1 MTPIKVERSKEGAHS
16 SSVDLL
22 GSEVTSIRELIDRM
36 AETQPEATFLVS
48 PDTEQVLTFL
58 GLQERSKELSAQLQ
72 QLGLERGDKV
82 AFLLDNGLFT
92 AQLFLGVMY
101 GGLVSVPLNVR
112 GGVSQLSYMVE
123 HCEAK
128 VLFVGE
134 EYEGLATEVMAQ
146 VRRPVRVV
154 RSDVDGA
161 EAMRD
166 NRAAR
171 TQPVVPSAEDVA
183 LLMYTSGSTGHPKAA
198 VHTHRTI
205 LAGGRNS
212 VAAHQL
218 TTGDRSLLVLPLY
231 HINAECVTLV
241 PTLLIGGSVVVP
253 RRFSISQ
260 FWDLLDDY
268 QCTWSAIV
276 PTIVSQLLDWNDLK
290 ADQRGPAFE
299 RIRFLRSSSAP
310 LAPSLHREFLAK
322 FPLLLIQAMGSS
334 EGGNIFSNPL
344 PPLENKI
351 GSAGLPWG
359 FEVKIVDRNGDE
371 APTGEPGEMLI
382 RGEAMSCAYFKEP
395 EATVAA
401 FDSEGWLHTG
411 DLAYRDHD
419 GYFFVIGRSKEL
431 IIKGGVNIAPRQID
445 DVLESHPAVLEAAA
459 VGVPD
464 RHLGE
469 DVVAFVVLR
478 SGVEFDERDLLGF
491 CEGRLG
497 HFKTPTRFHIV
508 EDLPKGPSGKVQRL
522 RLLEQMA
529 QPDASGLTVA
539 PIGFALARGSDR
551 KVDEVASSLPCSIER
566 VIADT
571 WEDVLKVPHV
581 GEDENFFA
589 LGGDSLMAIQCVS
602 RLRDKIA
609 VRLTLTDFFEN
620 GTVAE
625 QATLIRERHAAAIR
639 LSDQSPLITTGQIPG
654 VLSTADAREIPSRD
668 HSLPYQLSPLQ
679 ERLWFMERLNPGQPV
694 YNEVEAVR
702 LRGEL
707 KVEALERALNAVIAR
722 HEILRTTIEAVDG
735 VAMARVRESHVLRLK
750 MIDLAGRDAVERD
763 TELERLLISEPR
775 APYHLEEE
783 PAIRATLIRLGE
795 REHVFILMMHHLI
808 CDWSSEG
815 VLWRELSVLYR
826 GYCHNESVELPPLA
840 LQHGDYAVWQRQQLT
855 ETALA
860 DDLAFWKENLRG
872 APPLLELPSDR
883 PRPQMLSYR
892 GARHRFRIGRA
903 LTEALRELSRW
914 EKRSQFALFTAAFDV
929 LLYRY
934 TGQED
939 ILLGVPIAE
948 RDLPGIQSMIGF
960 LLHTHVLR
968 TMVKGDLT
976 FRELVGRVQHGAL
989 KLYEHRSV
997 PFDRVVRAMQPER
1010 SLSYS
1015 PLFQV
1020 MVNWRDRDQH
1030 LCFIGMDGLE
1040 IESVLVDSKIS
1051 KFDLTLFLTDMGE
1064 EVWAEMEYSTELFD
1078 SASIERMFG
1087 HYQTIL
1093 EAVAADPDRRVS
1105 ELPLLA
1111 DAERR
1116 QLLVEWNNTKV
1127 DYPPCASIHEPFEVQ
1142 AARTPDRVAVVF
1154 ERQALSY
1161 RELNRRA
1168 NQLAHHLRSSGAG
1181 PNVRVG
1187 LCVKRS
1193 LDMVVGLL
1201 GILKAGA
1208 AYVPMDPSYPKE
1220 RLQYILEDSNAII
1233 VLTQE
1238 SLIDGLPG
1246 FAGRAICLDKDW
1258 GKISGEPAENL
1269 SGQVKPEDLAYVI
1282 FTSGSTGRP
1291 KGVEISH
1298 GAVINFLNSM
1308 REVPGI
1314 EAQDTLLSVTTL
1326 SFDIF
1331 GLEIWLPLT
1340 SAARVVIASEDVAR
1354 DGKALAELILQSGAT
1369 VMQATP
1375 STWRLLLEAGWD
1387 GNPHLKILCGG
1398 EAWPAQLAEQ
1408 LLPMCASLWNMYGP
1422 TETTIWSAV
1431 HQVRA
1436 GVPVLIGHPI
1446 ANTEFYVVDSHLQ
1459 PVPVGVPGE
1468 LLIGRAGVA
1477 RGYLNRSELTAEKF
1491 IADPFRTEIGSRFYR
1506 TGDLVR
1512 YRADGNLE
1520 FLGRIDQ
1527 QVKMR
1532 GFRIELGEIESVL
1545 RSHSAVREAVVVM
1558 REEREKQL
1566 VAYVVLAKEPSCT
1579 KAELRN
1585 YLKQKLPAYMVPA
1598 DYVEL
1603 DLIPV
1608 TPNGKVDRLALR
1620 APEPC
1625 PFLDDAS
1632 YLPPRDAYE
1641 SLICKAWVDVLGL
1654 KRVGIRDNFFDLG
1667 GHSLLAVQ
1675 LMLRLQEIIPGE
1687 PLPLRAVLEAPTVEK
1702 FAAWLRNHKAGERQ
1716 LLVRVRPGTS
1726 ERPPFFSVHGA
1737 GGNVLDMRALA
1748 MALPADLPFYCFEDK
1763 GLDGTP
1769 FESIE
1774 EAARCYIDEMRQ
1786 VQPHGPYHL
1795 GGTCYGGIVAFEMAR
1810 RLEELGEPV
1819 AALVLID
1826 SLNPTF
1832 VRNLSKGQWLL
1843 RNVRFYT
1850 RRTVWHAR
1858 RFFTQPPGEWVGYLS
1873 GPLKHF
1879 RYGMLDPAKAIAIHD
1894 EEMVKSIASNPI
1906 GEILKRIMRANLS
1919 ARRKFF
1925 PKPYNGSAL
1934 IFRAGGR
1941 CLYQYDDHCL
1951 GWGSVV
1957 LGGIE
1962 CSEIK
1967 GEHDSILDQ
1976 PAVQLV
1982 AEKLDAKLKEVAIK
1996 FSTNDN
2002 QHAMAD

>member
-1 MTPIKVERSKEGAHS
+1 
-16 SSVDLL
+16 
-22 GSEVTSIRELIDRM
+22 
-36 AETQPEATFLVS
+36 
-48 PDTEQVLTFL
+48 
-58 GLQERSKELSAQLQ
+58 
-72 QLGLERGDKV
+72 
-82 AFLLDNGLFT
+82 
-92 AQLFLGVMY
+92 
-101 GGLVSVPLNVR
+101 
-112 GGVSQLSYMVE
+112 
-123 HCEAK
+123 
-128 VLFVGE
+128 
-134 EYEGLATEVMAQ
+134 
-146 VRRPVRVV
+146 
-154 RSDVDGA
+154 
-161 EAMRD
+161 
-166 NRAAR
+166 
-171 TQPVVPSAEDVA
+171 
-183 LLMYTSGSTGHPKAA
+183 
-198 VHTHRTI
+198 
-205 LAGGRNS
+205 
-212 VAAHQL
+212 
-218 TTGDRSLLVLPLY
+218 
-231 HINAECVTLV
+231 
-241 PTLLIGGSVVVP
+241 
-253 RRFSISQ
+253 
-260 FWDLLDDY
+260 
-268 QCTWSAIV
+268 
-276 PTIVSQLLDWNDLK
+276 
-290 ADQRGPAFE
+290 
-299 RIRFLRSSSAP
+299 
-310 LAPSLHREFLAK
+310 
-322 FPLLLIQAMGSS
+322 
-334 EGGNIFSNPL
+334 
-344 PPLENKI
+344 
-351 GSAGLPWG
+351 
-359 FEVKIVDRNGDE
+359 
-371 APTGEPGEMLI
+371 
-382 RGEAMSCAYFKEP
+382 
-395 EATVAA
+395 
-401 FDSEGWLHTG
+401 
-411 DLAYRDHD
+411 
-419 GYFFVIGRSKEL
+419 
-431 IIKGGVNIAPRQID
+431 
-445 DVLESHPAVLEAAA
+445 
-459 VGVPD
+459 
-464 RHLGE
+464 
-469 DVVAFVVLR
+469 
-478 SGVEFDERDLLGF
+478 
-491 CEGRLG
+491 
-497 HFKTPTRFHIV
+497 
-508 EDLPKGPSGKVQRL
+508 
-522 RLLEQMA
+522 
-529 QPDASGLTVA
+529 
-539 PIGFALARGSDR
+539 
-551 KVDEVASSLPCSIER
+551 
-566 VIADT
+566 
-571 WEDVLKVPHV
+571 
-581 GEDENFFA
+581 
-589 LGGDSLMAIQCVS
+589 
-602 RLRDKIA
+602 
-609 VRLTLTDFFEN
+609 
-620 GTVAE
+620 
-625 QATLIRERHAAAIR
+625 
-639 LSDQSPLITTGQIPG
+639 
-654 VLSTADAREIPSRD
+654 
-668 HSLPYQLSPLQ
+668 
-679 ERLWFMERLNPGQPV
+679 
-694 YNEVEAVR
+694 
-702 LRGEL
+702 
-707 KVEALERALNAVIAR
+707 
-722 HEILRTTIEAVDG
+722 
-735 VAMARVRESHVLRLK
+735 
-750 MIDLAGRDAVERD
+750 
-763 TELERLLISEPR
+763 
-775 APYHLEEE
+775 
-783 PAIRATLIRLGE
+783 
-795 REHVFILMMHHLI
+795 
-808 CDWSSEG
+808 
-815 VLWRELSVLYR
+815 
-826 GYCHNESVELPPLA
+826 
-840 LQHGDYAVWQRQQLT
+840 
-855 ETALA
+855 
-860 DDLAFWKENLRG
+860 
-872 APPLLELPSDR
+872 
-883 PRPQMLSYR
+883 
-892 GARHRFRIGRA
+892 
-903 LTEALRELSRW
+903 
-914 EKRSQFALFTAAFDV
+914 
-929 LLYRY
+929 
-934 TGQED
+934 
-939 ILLGVPIAE
+939 
-948 RDLPGIQSMIGF
+948 
-960 LLHTHVLR
+960 
-968 TMVKGDLT
+968 
-976 FRELVGRVQHGAL
+976 
-989 KLYEHRSV
+989 
-997 PFDRVVRAMQPER
+997 
-1010 SLSYS
+1010 
-1015 PLFQV
+1015 
-1020 MVNWRDRDQH
+1020 
-1030 LCFIGMDGLE
+1030 
-1040 IESVLVDSKIS
+1040 
-1051 KFDLTLFLTDMGE
+1051 
-1064 EVWAEMEYSTELFD
+1064 
-1078 SASIERMFG
+1078 
-1087 HYQTIL
+1087 
-1093 EAVAADPDRRVS
+1093 
-1105 ELPLLA
+1105 
-1111 DAERR
+1111 
-1116 QLLVEWNNTKV
+1116 
-1127 DYPPCASIHEPFEVQ
+1127 
-1142 AARTPDRVAVVF
+1142 
-1154 ERQALSY
+1154 LSY

-1168 NQLAHHLRSSGAG
+1168 NQLAHHLRSLGAG
-1181 PNVRVG
+1181 PNVLVG

-1258 GKISGEPAENL
+1258 SKISGEPAENL
-1269 SGQVKPEDLAYVI
+1269 SEQVKPEDLAYVI

-1340 SAARVVIASEDVAR
+1340 SAAQVVIASEEVAR

-1369 VMQATP
+1369 VMQATS
-1375 STWRLLLEAGWD
+1375 STWRLLLESGWD

-1408 LLPMCASLWNMYGP
+1408 LSPMCASLWNMYGP

-1545 RSHSAVREAVVVM
+1545 RSHAAVREAVVVM

-1566 VAYVVLAKEPSCT
+1566 IAYVVLAKEPSCT

-1603 DLIPV
+1603 DLIPL

-1620 APEPC
+1620 APAASAS
-1625 PFLDDAS
+1625 LDDAS

-1641 SLICKAWVDVLGL
+1641 SLICKAWVDILGL

-1716 LLVRVRPGTS
+1716 FLVRVRPGIS

-1774 EAARCYIDEMRQ
+1774 EAACCYIDEMRQ

-1795 GGTCYGGIVAFEMAR
+1795 GGSCYGGIVAFEMAR

-1858 RFFTQPPGEWVGYLS
+1858 RFFTQPPGEWLGYVS

-1894 EEMVKSIASNPI
+1894 EEMVSSIASNPI

-1919 ARRKFF
+1919 ARRKFL

-1941 CLYQYDDHCL
+1941 CLYQYDDDCL

-1967 GEHDSILDQ
+1967 GEHESILDQ

-1982 AEKLDAKLKEVAIK
+1982 AEKLDAKLKELAIK
-1996 FSTNDN
+1996 FSSNEN
-2002 QHAMAD
+2002 QHAMTG